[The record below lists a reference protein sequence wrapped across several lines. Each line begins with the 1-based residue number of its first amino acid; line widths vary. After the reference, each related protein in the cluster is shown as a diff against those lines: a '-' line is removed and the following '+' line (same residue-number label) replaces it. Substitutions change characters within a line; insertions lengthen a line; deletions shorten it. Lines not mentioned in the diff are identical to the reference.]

1 MTAAAIVP
9 LAFLALM
16 TLIVVLAIRSLCNA
30 KRDDAA
36 DADFAWM
43 PASETYT
50 TTPVSVAPV
59 TYVAPPPVAAV
70 EPPPAAEMIRMPVRL
85 RVINGGRQ

>member
-1 MTAAAIVP
+1 MTAAALVP

-16 TLIVVLAIRSLCNA
+16 TLIVVLAVRSLSNA

-36 DADFAWM
+36 DADFAWT
-43 PASETYT
+43 PVSETYST
-50 TTPVSVAPV
+50 APASVATE
-59 TYVAPPPVAAV
+59 TYVVPAPVAAA